1 MIMNQIE
8 TLRKEFAPK
17 GEPPPVEPIL
27 SVFISELI
35 YDYESNRVH
44 SSRKEFAP
52 KGETPRRADS
62 FCFH

>member
-17 GEPPPVEPIL
+17 GEIPVESIN

-35 YDYESNRVH
+35 YVYESKRVP
-44 SSRKEFAP
+44 SKKEFAP
-52 KGETPRRADS
+52 KGEIPRRVDS